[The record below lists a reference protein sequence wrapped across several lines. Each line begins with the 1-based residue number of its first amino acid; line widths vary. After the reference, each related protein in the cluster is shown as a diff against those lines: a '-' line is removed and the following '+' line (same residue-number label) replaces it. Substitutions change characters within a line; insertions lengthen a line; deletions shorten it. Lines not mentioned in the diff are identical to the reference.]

1 MQPQKKAAQKPTE
14 NPVCPKRNR
23 KREGECLWASSKC
36 FECGSTDH
44 IYAKELLTVEA
55 PDSGPSLCE
64 ACRGCRPRHYTLDK
78 SIYIVGVATNALLDS
93 GATHSFIS
101 DGFVSYLGVKYNKLD
116 EIYSLTIPFG
126 EELPTSS
133 VVRDLSLDL
142 QGHTVFAELI
152 VLQMT
157 EFDIIMGMN
166 WLSKNG
172 VTIDLQ
178 QKSVRVR
185 PLSEQKFVF
194 EPSGRNN
201 TPQIISCLQA
211 RKLMHKGCQA
221 FFASIIS
228 APVTTSQIVAEV
240 PVVRDFPNVF
250 PKDVVVIPPEQE
262 VEFSVDHMSGT
273 VPISKEPYRSV
284 RTEMKELK

>member
-1 MQPQKKAAQKPTE
+1 M
-14 NPVCPKRNR
+14 
-23 KREGECLWASSKC
+23 
-36 FECGSTDH
+36 
-44 IYAKELLTVEA
+44 
-55 PDSGPSLCE
+55 
-64 ACRGCRPRHYTLDK
+64 
-78 SIYIVGVATNALLDS
+78 GVATNALLDS

-116 EIYSLTIPFG
+116 VIYSLTVPFG

-133 VVRDLSLDL
+133 VVRDSSLDL

-185 PLSEQKFVF
+185 LLIEENQ
-194 EPSGRNN
+194 
-201 TPQIISCLQA
+201 T
-211 RKLMHKGCQA
+211 
-221 FFASIIS
+221 
-228 APVTTSQIVAEV
+228 VAEV
-240 PVVRDFPNVF
+240 PVVRGFPNVF
-250 PKDVVVIPPEQE
+250 PNDVVVIPPEQE
-262 VEFSVDHMSGT
+262 VEFSIDHMSGT
-273 VPISKEPYRSV
+273 MPISKEPYRSE
-284 RTEMKELK
+284 RAAMKELK